1 MGSYAQCWLGSLY
14 VGSSKN
20 DVDHGIMQLFR
31 PSDKRTL
38 PARSVDLPPQL
49 KDWTNDLE
57 DDDANVV
64 FYTTPAAVVQDRLEL
79 LGYTLD
85 TAKSAFAMSMGVDAA
100 NHAEWSRGPHGE
112 LFKEE
117 SRLLEELTVDV
128 WLDALRTIKSKSLK
142 QRARG
147 GDVEGVEDPVLRFM
161 LTHDWYGYSGPDL
174 NVGLRLALEACGCG
188 DDFVYDLTDLVL
200 GGDFSTDEDLVAYSM
215 ALTANEYASSGKVIV
230 LTEGRSDA
238 RILAE
243 SLALLYPHLADY
255 FSFMD
260 FEGVRIGGGAG
271 SLVNIVKAFAGAGIV
286 NRTVALFDN
295 DTAARAALAGLRSIR
310 LPSNIVVKRLPR
322 LAELEQY
329 PTIGPTGSALMNVN
343 DVAGG
348 LELYLGSDVLTE
360 PSGTPMPVQWTGYDV
375 GVGEYQG
382 ELVSKAQAQDRFWAQ
397 LNACQTNPSLV
408 ATTDWRGLRAILG
421 ELFTAFRNL
430 NRDQILAGLDHYYGD
445 RD

>member
-1 MGSYAQCWLGSLY
+1 
-14 VGSSKN
+14 
-20 DVDHGIMQLFR
+20 
-31 PSDKRTL
+31 
-38 PARSVDLPPQL
+38 
-49 KDWTNDLE
+49 
-57 DDDANVV
+57 
-64 FYTTPAAVVQDRLEL
+64 
-79 LGYTLD
+79 
-85 TAKSAFAMSMGVDAA
+85 
-100 NHAEWSRGPHGE
+100 
-112 LFKEE
+112 
-117 SRLLEELTVDV
+117 
-128 WLDALRTIKSKSLK
+128 
-142 QRARG
+142 
-147 GDVEGVEDPVLRFM
+147 M
-161 LTHDWYGYSGPDL
+161 LTNDWYGYSGPDL

-260 FEGVRIGGGAG
+260 LEGVRIGGGAG

-310 LPSNIVVKRLPR
+310 LPSNIVVKHLPR
-322 LAELEQY
+322 LGDLERY
-329 PTIGPTGSALMNVN
+329 DHRADGLAVDERERCCRGTGTVS
-343 DVAGG
+343 
-348 LELYLGSDVLTE
+348 
-360 PSGTPMPVQWTGYDV
+360 
-375 GVGEYQG
+375 GVGCVDG
-382 ELVSKAQAQDRFWAQ
+382 TVRHTNAGTVDRLRRWGGGISRRVVSKAQAQDRFWAQ
-397 LNACQTNPSLV
+397 LKACQTNPSLV

-430 NRDQILAGLDHYYGD
+430 DRDQILAGLDHYYGD